1 MEILANLA
9 TAAAKSGGLQGMLVS
24 FGPFILIII
33 VMYFLLFRSQQKK
46 AKKRQAMLN
55 EIKTGDKV
63 VTTGGLIGTVS
74 TIKDKTALVK
84 IADNVKVEISRG
96 SISGV
101 IEKNAN

>member
-1 MEILANLA
+1 MNVLVGLA
-9 TAAAKSGGLQGMLVS
+9 TATAKPGGLQGMLVS

-46 AKKRQAMLN
+46 AKKRQMMLN

-63 VTTGGLIGTVS
+63 VTTGGLIGIVS
-74 TIKDKTALVK
+74 TIKDKTALIK
-84 IADNVKVEISRG
+84 IADGVKVEISRG

-101 IEKNAN
+101 IEKDTK